1 MPTLQTFGYPRLS
14 YTILRSYYLLIILMI
29 KCIFTIEF
37 QGISVACLALA
48 VILNQMCYNP
58 DVINQWTVGPPQDI
72 TTASNI
78 TKVGSDQI
86 HSLANVS
93 HLKQTALKD

>member
-1 MPTLQTFGYPRLS
+1 
-14 YTILRSYYLLIILMI
+14 MI

-72 TTASNI
+72 TPASNI
-78 TKVGSDQI
+78 TKVGSELI

>member
-1 MPTLQTFGYPRLS
+1 M
-14 YTILRSYYLLIILMI
+14 
-29 KCIFTIEF
+29 
-37 QGISVACLALA
+37 ACLALA

-72 TTASNI
+72 TPASNI
-78 TKVGSDQI
+78 TKVGSKLI

-93 HLKQTALKD
+93 HLKQPSLKD